1 LNHVD
6 GIMLGRAAY
15 QNAAILADVDHRF
28 YGAVADEADWGD
40 IRGRMMAYAERHIA
54 NGGRLQQ
61 VARHMVGLFTG
72 LPGARRYRQ
81 ILSTDAV
88 KAGAGPEVIAA
99 AFAAVDFEG
108 ARETVSA

>member
-1 LNHVD
+1 LSP
-6 GIMLGRAAY
+6 
-15 QNAAILADVDHRF
+15 
-28 YGAVADEADWGD
+28 VASRPSECAS
-40 IRGRMMAYAERHIA
+40 R
-54 NGGRLQQ
+54 
-61 VARHMVGLFTG
+61 

-88 KAGAGPEVIAA
+88 KVGAGPEVIAA